1 MPIQT
6 DSCALFWKTIIYWRN
21 EMCLAI
27 PVLIQ
32 EIDGSEALV
41 EIGGV
46 KRKIS
51 LVLTPETK
59 VGQYVIIHAG
69 YAIGVLDEEEARETL
84 KLLEEMA
91 AYAEEPEDSKGSN
104 PP

>member
-1 MPIQT
+1 
-6 DSCALFWKTIIYWRN
+6 
-21 EMCLAI
+21 MCLAI

-32 EIDGSEALV
+32 EIEGSEALV

-59 VGQYVIIHAG
+59 VGQYVLIHAG
-69 YAIGVLDEEEARETL
+69 YAIGVLDEEEAQETL

-91 AYAEEPEDSKGSN
+91 AYADETEDSKELN
-104 PP
+104 PA

>member
-1 MPIQT
+1 
-6 DSCALFWKTIIYWRN
+6 
-21 EMCLAI
+21 MCLAI
-27 PVLIQ
+27 PVVIQ
-32 EIDGSEALV
+32 EIEGLEALV

-59 VGQYVIIHAG
+59 VGQYVLIHAG
-69 YAIGVLDEEEARETL
+69 YAIGVLDEEEAQETL

-91 AYAEEPEDSKGSN
+91 AFADETEGSKKLN
-104 PP
+104 PS

>member
-1 MPIQT
+1 
-6 DSCALFWKTIIYWRN
+6 
-21 EMCLAI
+21 MCLAI

-32 EIDGSEALV
+32 EIEGQEAVV

-51 LVLTPETK
+51 LVLTPEAT
-59 VGQYVIIHAG
+59 VGQYVLIHAG
-69 YAIGVLDEEEARETL
+69 YAIGVLDEEEAQETL

-91 AYAEEPEDSKGSN
+91 AYADETEGSKELN
-104 PP
+104 PA

>member
-1 MPIQT
+1 
-6 DSCALFWKTIIYWRN
+6 
-21 EMCLAI
+21 MCLAI

-32 EIDGSEALV
+32 EIEGSEALV

-59 VGQYVIIHAG
+59 VGQYVLIHAG
-69 YAIGVLDEEEARETL
+69 YAIGVLDEEEAQETL

-91 AYAEEPEDSKGSN
+91 AYADETGDSKELN
-104 PP
+104 PA

>member
-1 MPIQT
+1 
-6 DSCALFWKTIIYWRN
+6 
-21 EMCLAI
+21 MCLAI

-32 EIDGSEALV
+32 EIEGSEALV

-59 VGQYVIIHAG
+59 VGQYVLIHAG
-69 YAIGVLDEEEARETL
+69 YAIGVLDEEEAQETL

-91 AYAEEPEDSKGSN
+91 AFADETEGSKELN
-104 PP
+104 PS